1 MVNDSVKYPLFRKY
15 EGNRSYF
22 KITSPK
28 DFTEIQ
34 VMGNRFFVHDIR
46 AKTFPDFQLI
56 VDMINLHNNHWIES
70 NATEFELAETKVQE
84 SLATVR

>member
-1 MVNDSVKYPLFRKY
+1 MVNETITYPVFRKY

-34 VMGNRFFVHDIR
+34 VMGTRFFLHEIK

-56 VDMINLHNNHWIES
+56 VDMINQHNNHWEE
-70 NATEFELAETKVQE
+70 ATEKEFEHALAQYNQN
-84 SLATVR
+84 